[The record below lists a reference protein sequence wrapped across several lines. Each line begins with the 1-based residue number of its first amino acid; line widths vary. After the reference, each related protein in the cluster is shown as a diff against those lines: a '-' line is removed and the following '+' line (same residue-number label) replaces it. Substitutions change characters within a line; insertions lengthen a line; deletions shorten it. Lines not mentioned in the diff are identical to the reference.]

1 MNRKPVVT
9 VYARHSGK
17 CPHEGKEFYRGCD
30 CPKWLRYSLSGK
42 QHRIAAST
50 RTWTVAEEKRE
61 ELQKRLDAG
70 DSPAVASSS
79 EQATISAAI
88 ETYLIAKTS
97 EGIQPATL
105 RKLRFQLSALEKFM
119 AARSKFFPEQLTAQ
133 DVIEYR
139 ATWDGWKSG
148 LTRQKAQTNL
158 RGFLKAVGRADLLSV
173 LKSIKL
179 SREDYA
185 RLKPRPFTEAE
196 LKRLLAQVPVTFPE
210 PKKAARMTA
219 LIHLMVSTGL
229 AIRDALQL
237 ERANLEGGWLRIQRQ
252 KMQQTEKGK
261 VTQKLDESLARE
273 LETVTNG
280 NSRYVFWNGNSD
292 AFVASNNLLADIG
305 QLMRDAGLYVKGNV
319 SHRFRDTAV
328 DFWLGKGESLST
340 VAMLLGNTVAMV
352 EKHYADLASKRM
364 EERLAKVPTRSW

>member
-1 MNRKPVVT
+1 VVT

>member
-1 MNRKPVVT
+1 MNKKPVVT
-9 VYARHSGK
+9 VYVRHSGS

-42 QHRIAAST
+42 QHRLPAST
-50 RTWTVAEEKRE
+50 RTWGVAEEKRE

-70 DSPAVASSS
+70 DSPAVASAS
-79 EQATISAAI
+79 EQATISASI
-88 ETYLIAKTS
+88 ETYLAAKTS

-105 RKLRFQLSALEKFM
+105 RKLRFQLSAFEKFM

-158 RGFLKAVGRADLLSV
+158 RGFLKAAGRPDLLSV

-179 SREDYA
+179 SRDDYA

-196 LKRLLAQVPVTFPE
+196 LKRLLAQVPITFTE

-273 LETVTNG
+273 LEMVTNG
-280 NSRYVFWNGNSD
+280 NSRYVFWNGNAD
-292 AFVASNNLLADIG
+292 AAVASNNLLADIG

-352 EKHYADLASKRM
+352 EKHYADLDSKRM